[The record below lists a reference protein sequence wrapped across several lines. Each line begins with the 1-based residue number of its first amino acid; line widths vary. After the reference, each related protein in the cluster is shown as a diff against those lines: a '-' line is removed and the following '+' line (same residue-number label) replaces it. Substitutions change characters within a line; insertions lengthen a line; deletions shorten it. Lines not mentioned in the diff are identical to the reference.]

1 MEPSGPP
8 PAPLAPLG
16 SVERRA
22 FDYADLDAAM
32 LAVEEAIRRARRNL
46 DGLRGGGAANAS
58 NGPRDGRP
66 EEAADGAESAR

>member
-1 MEPSGPP
+1 LTVP
-8 PAPLAPLG
+8 
-16 SVERRA
+16 
-22 FDYADLDAAM
+22 ADLDAAM

-46 DGLRGGGAANAS
+46 DGLHGGGAANAS